1 MSNISEQIEK
11 ILLKAGIDG
20 TLTEDTIKYLNSK
33 IEEAKTLRKDHV
45 TLKAKYADLDERHS
59 IQCEKISTLR
69 SELKMYNDREN
80 DLEDREKEM
89 LKLELTAQ
97 YEAERVADHK
107 EMFGL
112 VFRNLETRKNLFRNG
127 QTPSGD
133 QYGGTVSTSENEDVT
148 TKME

>member
-1 MSNISEQIEK
+1 
-11 ILLKAGIDG
+11 
-20 TLTEDTIKYLNSK
+20 
-33 IEEAKTLRKDHV
+33 
-45 TLKAKYADLDERHS
+45 
-59 IQCEKISTLR
+59 
-69 SELKMYNDREN
+69 MYNDREN